1 MKISDSKAILST
13 AYFPPIEYF
22 AVMAN
27 SQQVYIQG
35 GEMIPEKMPFFVK
48 KA

>member
-1 MKISDSKAILST
+1 MKINSPEAVLST

-27 SQQVYIQG
+27 SQKVYIQAG
-35 GEMIPEKMPFFVK
+35 RCIRNNHTEPV
-48 KA
+48 AA